1 MDKEEWQKLQKEN
14 PKEYKNKYLK
24 FMYSEDNAYNCDE
37 CPEQGS
43 SYRGPGNPLPCGQQN
58 CWVVCHCRQK

>member
-37 CPEQGS
+37 CPNKGALTEDRETRCPADNRTAG
-43 SYRGPGNPLPCGQQN
+43 
-58 CWVVCHCRQK
+58 